1 MSQRACV
8 LDTSYLLEL
17 YGVPGFSDVAA
28 KVEIRSRF
36 AAANREGVIFFVPLP
51 CLLELA
57 NHVADCR
64 GGALREKLLRLL
76 ADDVRTSR
84 SGKGP
89 WTVTPA
95 DLDVL
100 DQLVDSLPDE
110 LARTGRKQRGFG
122 LTDAYTAHE
131 AARLKQRERD
141 RGTGRCIHI
150 WTRDRALKAREPDPE
165 GNPFC

>member
-1 MSQRACV
+1 MSGRACV

-17 YGVPGFSDVAA
+17 YGVPGSSEAPAVI
-28 KVEIRSRF
+28 EIRRRF
-36 AAANREGVIFFVPLP
+36 AEANRDGVLFFVPLP
-51 CLLELA
+51 CLLEFA
-57 NHVADCR
+57 NHVASCR
-64 GGALREKLLRLL
+64 AGDLREKLLRVL

-84 SGKGP
+84 EGRGP

-95 DLDVL
+95 EIEVL
-100 DQLVDSLPDE
+100 EQLVESLPDE

-131 AARLKQRERD
+131 AARLKTHERV
-141 RGTGRCIHI
+141 RGTGRRIHI

-165 GNPFC
+165 EHPFV